1 MALCTKHCTKK
12 APLLVHLWVHHSR
25 LLFLLHI
32 EAAGWQR
39 LLTLDWLQCL
49 SSVTIAAAHILKIAA
64 LIRMRR
70 DFSGFANW
78 WQQVT
83 EEEEEWLTA
92 NDIRS
97 SYKRANCRTSPV
109 SDWLSSVAWHEF
121 GVILVLVSCQE
132 EQRHNSLST
141 CWTCECSQNDLNT
154 SQIQLKLYNRKEKPL
169 WLKYS
174 KSSL

>member
-25 LLFLLHI
+25 LCFLLHI

-78 WQQVT
+78 WQQGNRRRRRMVDSKWHKKQLQTRQLQDVT
-83 EEEEEWLTA
+83 REWLVVQCRLTWIWSDSGSGQLPGRGIIHLA
-92 NDIRS
+92 LAGHVNAVKKTCILPRS
-97 SYKRANCRTSPV
+97 S
-109 SDWLSSVAWHEF
+109 
-121 GVILVLVSCQE
+121 
-132 EQRHNSLST
+132 
-141 CWTCECSQNDLNT
+141 
-154 SQIQLKLYNRKEKPL
+154 
-169 WLKYS
+169 
-174 KSSL
+174 